1 MSKREFED
9 YIQDIHDS
17 INAIEEFV
25 KELEFEDFVRD
36 RKTIFAV
43 TRAIEIIGEATNFRP

>member
-9 YIQDIHDS
+9 YIQDILDS

-43 TRAIEIIGEATNFRP
+43 TRAIEIIGEAANFRP

>member
-9 YIQDIHDS
+9 YIQDILDS